1 MLLYITKIII
11 LKHQPNEIQKI
22 PLQNGKQ
29 PRAIFNIARININNN
44 FNYKLAMKTEDEVN
58 AEFQRLS
65 NRIEE
70 ISILYDTTT
79 GKELDKLLREHTQLN
94 AALVTL
100 NWVRFGISIIF

>member
-1 MLLYITKIII
+1 
-11 LKHQPNEIQKI
+11 
-22 PLQNGKQ
+22 
-29 PRAIFNIARININNN
+29 
-44 FNYKLAMKTEDEVN
+44 MKTEDEVN

-79 GKELDKLLREHTQLN
+79 GKELEKLLKEHAQLN

>member
-1 MLLYITKIII
+1 
-11 LKHQPNEIQKI
+11 
-22 PLQNGKQ
+22 
-29 PRAIFNIARININNN
+29 
-44 FNYKLAMKTEDEVN
+44 MKTEDEVN

-70 ISILYDTTT
+70 ISILYDTAKS
-79 GKELDKLLREHTQLN
+79 KELEKLLKEHAQLN